1 MMTNSMLLKETFEF
15 RVGTEEEAVM
25 LIEEHKEKSSGLVTY
40 KTVYRTKKEGGEVV
54 DSWYIVTVTHNYKV

>member
-1 MMTNSMLLKETFEF
+1 MDAMLLKETFEF
-15 RVGTEEEAVM
+15 RVGTEEEAVS
-25 LIEEHKEKSSGLVTY
+25 LIEKHKAESLGLVTY